1 MKWHQI
7 SHGIHHAL
15 RVCKNVTS
23 VGANNSRS
31 DREDA
36 MSIRV
41 LVVEDNPDILRL
53 ERRILQREGYEV
65 TAALDGD
72 QALAGIDHEPPDL
85 IVTNLTSLR
94 RHGRALRDRMA
105 ATGGAPPALLVSGAT
120 DEGPPGLPYL
130 RQPFGSADFLH
141 AVARALGAARP

>member
-1 MKWHQI
+1 MRW
-7 SHGIHHAL
+7 
-15 RVCKNVTS
+15 
-23 VGANNSRS
+23 
-31 DREDA
+31 
-36 MSIRV
+36 SIRV

-85 IVTNLTSLR
+85 IVTNLTALR
-94 RHGRALRDRMA
+94 RHGRALRDRLAAPGGA
-105 ATGGAPPALLVSGAT
+105 ATALLVSGAT

-130 RQPFGSADFLH
+130 RQPFGSADLLH